1 LTKLTADD
9 IAMAGAP
16 GVWEIAA
23 LLCRDPEALMPLTL
37 KLPPRRSTLAGI
49 ALAPA
54 FGAFAGCGG
63 PGIVDR
69 AQVEQKVRDGL
80 TKSVGEQA
88 PKASCPKDLPAE
100 KGATI
105 RCSMDFPDGRLGISV
120 KVTSV
125 KDGDAKFDIQADQKL
140 QPKS

>member
-1 LTKLTADD
+1 
-9 IAMAGAP
+9 MAGAP
-16 GVWEIAA
+16 GVCEIAP
-23 LLCRDPEALMPLTL
+23 LLCRDPEDLMRLSL
-37 KLPPRRSTLAGI
+37 KLPPRRSILAGL
-49 ALAPA
+49 ALAA
-54 FGAFAGCGG
+54 TFAGCGG
-63 PGIVDR
+63 AGIVDR
-69 AQVEQKVRDGL
+69 AEVEQKVRDGL
-80 TKSVGEQA
+80 TKSVGQQA

-120 KVTSV
+120 TVTSA